1 MYYIDLGKLYAAAI
15 ASGYEAQFPQNKKL
29 SLWQRIR
36 AKPAQPV
43 DVSNVTLLPETA
55 SVLHEL
61 LSLLDPRTLQTEV
74 LEELEK
80 LKTALA
86 GTELTRYTVFAMPR
100 GGQYG
105 GPVAALKIYQGNP
118 KRH

>member
-1 MYYIDLGKLYAAAI
+1 MYYIDLGKLYAAAV
-15 ASGYEAQFPQNKKL
+15 AAGYESQFPQNKKL
-29 SLWQRIR
+29 SLWRRMR
-36 AKPAQPV
+36 AKPPQPV
-43 DVSNVTLLPETA
+43 DVSSVMLLPETA
-55 SVLHEL
+55 SVLYGL
-61 LSLLDPRTLQTEV
+61 LSLLDPRNLQPDV

-80 LKTALA
+80 LKKVFT

-105 GPVAALKIYQGNP
+105 GPVAALKLYQGNP